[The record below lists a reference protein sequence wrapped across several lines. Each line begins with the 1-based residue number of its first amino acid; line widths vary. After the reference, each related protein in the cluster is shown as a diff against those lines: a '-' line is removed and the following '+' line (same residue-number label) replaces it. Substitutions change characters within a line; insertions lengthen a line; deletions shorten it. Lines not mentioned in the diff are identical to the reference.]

1 MGKKQKKRQES
12 DLDEVLL
19 GVPPLRGVNKT
30 DPEYNAL
37 PPIGDDPVG
46 KLICDLV
53 VPFKDVPRE
62 LWVQFEDLGAYR
74 AKEQAFLDVLREKW
88 ESHET

>member
-37 PPIGDDPVG
+37 PPIGDDPG
-46 KLICDLV
+46 EM
-53 VPFKDVPRE
+53 RM
-62 LWVQFEDLGAYR
+62 
-74 AKEQAFLDVLREKW
+74 KW
-88 ESHET
+88 ASPET

>member
-37 PPIGDDPVG
+37 PPIGDDPVEMRMNCPPMAFTA
-46 KLICDLV
+46 LAYSW
-53 VPFKDVPRE
+53 PFR
-62 LWVQFEDLGAYR
+62 GAMM
-74 AKEQAFLDVLREKW
+74 
-88 ESHET
+88 

>member
-12 DLDEVLL
+12 DLDEVLV

-37 PPIGDDPVG
+37 PPIGDDPVEM
-46 KLICDLV
+46 
-53 VPFKDVPRE
+53 RM
-62 LWVQFEDLGAYR
+62 
-74 AKEQAFLDVLREKW
+74 KW

>member
-1 MGKKQKKRQES
+1 MGKKRKKQKAE
-12 DLDEVLL
+12 LDDVLL

-37 PPIGDDPVG
+37 PPIGDDPVEM
-46 KLICDLV
+46 
-53 VPFKDVPRE
+53 RM
-62 LWVQFEDLGAYR
+62 
-74 AKEQAFLDVLREKW
+74 KW

>member
-12 DLDEVLL
+12 VWYEVLR
-19 GVPPLRGVNKT
+19 GVPPVRGVKKT

-37 PPIGDDPVG
+37 PPIGDDPVEM
-46 KLICDLV
+46 
-53 VPFKDVPRE
+53 RM
-62 LWVQFEDLGAYR
+62 
-74 AKEQAFLDVLREKW
+74 KW

>member
-19 GVPPLRGVNKT
+19 GVPPLRGVN
-30 DPEYNAL
+30 AL
-37 PPIGDDPVG
+37 PPIGDDPVEM
-46 KLICDLV
+46 
-53 VPFKDVPRE
+53 RM
-62 LWVQFEDLGAYR
+62 
-74 AKEQAFLDVLREKW
+74 KW

>member
-1 MGKKQKKRQES
+1 MGKKQKKKSNS
-12 DLDEVLL
+12 DILL

-37 PPIGDDPVG
+37 PPIGDDPVEM
-46 KLICDLV
+46 
-53 VPFKDVPRE
+53 RM
-62 LWVQFEDLGAYR
+62 
-74 AKEQAFLDVLREKW
+74 KW

>member
-1 MGKKQKKRQES
+1 MGKKKKQKR
-12 DLDEVLL
+12 DEVLL

-37 PPIGDDPVG
+37 PPIGDDPVEM
-46 KLICDLV
+46 
-53 VPFKDVPRE
+53 RM
-62 LWVQFEDLGAYR
+62 
-74 AKEQAFLDVLREKW
+74 KW

>member
-37 PPIGDDPVG
+37 PPIDCRGRSGGDADEVG
-46 KLICDLV
+46 EPRDLSFSGLSALFTNYSWNIPNFLIIFPGDV
-53 VPFKDVPRE
+53 VF
-62 LWVQFEDLGAYR
+62 Y
-74 AKEQAFLDVLREKW
+74 
-88 ESHET
+88 

>member
-37 PPIGDDPVG
+37 PPIGDD
-46 KLICDLV
+46 LV
-53 VPFKDVPRE
+53 EMRM
-62 LWVQFEDLGAYR
+62 
-74 AKEQAFLDVLREKW
+74 KW